1 MQAPE
6 PDELLMAQV
15 AAGRGESLTPLVQ
28 RYTVP
33 LVSFLHRMTGDRDRA
48 EDLFQESF
56 LNVWRKRRTYTFPRP
71 FKPWLYAIAVNVAR
85 AAYRSAKE
93 MVALPAGVSPMSKE
107 PSPHEDAI
115 GAESSAKIAAAIRNL
130 PEAQRAVLAMRVWDG
145 MSYGQ
150 IAEAIGRT
158 EATVRSHMSHGLA
171 TLRAAMGGMS

>member
-1 MQAPE
+1 MISSD

-15 AAGRGESLTPLVQ
+15 AAGRGESLEPLVQ

-33 LVSFLHRMTGDRDRA
+33 LVSFLQRMTGSRDRA
-48 EDLFQESF
+48 EDLFQDTF

-71 FKPWLYAIAVNVAR
+71 FKPWLYAVAVNVAR
-85 AAYRSAKE
+85 AAFRSAKE
-93 MVALPAGVSPMSKE
+93 LATLPVGVSPMSNE
-107 PSPHEDAI
+107 PSPPDHAV
-115 GAESSAKIAAAIRNL
+115 GAETSAKIVAAIRNL

-171 TLRAAMGGMS
+171 TLRAAMG